1 MLKLNK
7 TNESGRS
14 MVEMLGVL
22 AIIGVLSVMG
32 IAGYT
37 VAMSTHHANE
47 VLNQVNRMAI
57 LISAQRQLNGGVGS
71 PTSEDTPYSVEL
83 DQSNTSK
90 IVLTASNVP
99 AGAAKRLEGMTLSV
113 PEISVSGTTVTFT
126 FENDLGE
133 GGTGAEEE
141 EDYVDECNPSNVGK
155 KACSSYD
162 SYYYKTECVCDGSD
176 CIFDAIFGDE
186 WHYSDDKCK
195 TKIPFDCTN
204 PSGYNG
210 GKDFPAG
217 ETCTCNGT
225 TGEWDCEFVGE

>member
-133 GGTGAEEE
+133 DPGVIVTASQTGLEEE
-141 EDYVDECNPSNVGK
+141 NCSDVGKWVCLSDSDYVASCVEYGQSGHWLGIPSRCADGCVDHKLHDNAVD
-155 KACSSYD
+155 AC
-162 SYYYKTECVCDGSD
+162 KNKNLIE
-176 CIFDAIFGDE
+176 E
-186 WHYSDDKCK
+186 
-195 TKIPFDCTN
+195 
-204 PSGYNG
+204 
-210 GKDFPAG
+210 
-217 ETCTCNGT
+217 
-225 TGEWDCEFVGE
+225 